1 MEALVAVSS
10 GLEKVERLVAQ
21 LEDALDIEGKEKDA
35 RTILR
40 QALLARLPN
49 PPESGSLADAIEA
62 LAEQGDAQQS
72 LEAATLLRCL
82 ARDSMVSST
91 RKGSI
96 ERPVVTIV
104 ERTLPELANF
114 IGASQKRQTFEKYEV
129 LRTVHGRVE
138 EKLAPFVTLA
148 TDLDAI
154 VGARQ
159 LLARTLNDPLLKTY
173 CAPSHLAQIRAG
185 FEVVN
190 NKLARLLKDTAGLP
204 TNMTDCKQA
213 IADQMAYCT
222 SHSNFLTKRYF
233 SKYLAIADAALE
245 MFLTSVRGRFK
256 AQIVPRVSEG
266 GALQKRY
273 PFRETGR
280 QIRLAIP
287 LRNLGPGIAS
297 NVTVRIETD
306 PERFLLATEELLLGS
321 VAAGD
326 FSAVFNG
333 EVMTEADAVEFLL
346 SVEWD
351 EMGGAGRQQVE
362 VIVTASAQRCDIDWQ
377 AQTYRR
383 PYSTDV
389 AKGDTFVGRVD
400 KVQALGN
407 KMLRTP
413 MESFYVTGQKR
424 VGKTSLALAAVAF
437 AKEHSP
443 EPGIESKYLLWGTI
457 ANADPAASLREL
469 GTQIAEFMI
478 DSFPAGVQTPALSFD
493 GSIAAL
499 TRLADIAAKVRP
511 GLKYVIVIDEFD
523 EIHPELYQHGNLAET
538 FFANIRALTTCDN
551 VCVIL
556 VGGENMPFVM
566 DRQGQKLNKFVRV
579 PLDYFSR
586 DAEWE
591 DFQLLVRKPSTDV
604 LEWHE
609 DAIAEVFNVTNGNPF
624 FAKIV
629 CAAVFEDCVRE
640 RDSDV
645 TGQEVRSAI
654 AAQVPAFDTNAF
666 AHLWQD
672 GIHKPVNERE
682 PDILRR
688 CRTLVLVARAARRN
702 LPITI
707 ENLLAQKHGL
717 MLPDSEIVPVLH
729 NFVGRSVLRENQGQ
743 YAFVLPI
750 FRAWLVEVG
759 GSRLIADALGEE
771 LAHHV
776 QAAEDEAFVQSS
788 EITALVRNWP
798 TYQGREITSDEVRA
812 WFEQVEGH
820 RQQRLL
826 FKLLQ
831 HLRFYGDVEIREAL
845 KTLHS
850 FIRPS
855 LPTFVIRKRTD
866 RRSDVLLT
874 YADGE
879 GKSGQFYSS
888 RYAETNGLSAKSII
902 SPYHFSEQVREKM
915 SAGLKPASL
924 LFLDDLVAT
933 GRSLAKNL
941 SRFISAN
948 EALLRELSIPV
959 IAMAVVVTPEGDE
972 MVREAMSAFNWLH
985 FDLRYVNVVGPRDQ
999 AFTGELG
1006 IWTNQDEKERAKALC
1021 QDLGTLIY
1029 PHNPLGFG
1037 SQGLLVSFPVNCP
1050 NNTLPILHSPSHA
1063 EATRSWRPLFPRAVH

>member
-1 MEALVAVSS
+1 MLVAVSS

-21 LEDALDIEGKEKDA
+21 LEDALDSEDREKDA

-40 QALLARLPN
+40 QTLIVRLPN
-49 PPESGSLADAIEA
+49 SPESGSVADAIEA
-62 LAEQGDAQQS
+62 LAAQGDAMQS

-82 ARDSMVSST
+82 GRDAMVSSA
-91 RKGSI
+91 REASI

-104 ERTLPELANF
+104 ERALPELASF
-114 IGASQKRQTFEKYEV
+114 CGAVQKRQTYEKYEV
-129 LRTVHGRVE
+129 LKTVHGRAE
-138 EKLAPFVTLA
+138 ETLAPFVNVPA
-148 TDLDAI
+148 DLDA
-154 VGARQ
+154 VLGARQ
-159 LLARTLNDPLLKTY
+159 LLARTLNNPLLKAY

-190 NKLARLLKDTAGLP
+190 NKLARLLKDTASLP
-204 TNMTDCKQA
+204 ANMMDCKQA
-213 IADQMAYCT
+213 IRDQLAYCEA
-222 SHSNFLTKRYF
+222 HSNFLTKRYF
-233 SKYLAIADAALE
+233 ATYLTIADAALE
-245 MFLTSVRGRFK
+245 KFLTSVRGRFK
-256 AQIVPRVSEG
+256 AQIVPRLSDG
-266 GALQKRY
+266 GILQKRY
-273 PFRETGR
+273 PFREAGR
-280 QIRLAIP
+280 QIKLSIP

-297 NVTVRIETD
+297 NVTVQIEAD
-306 PERFLLATEELLLGS
+306 PERFLFANEELLLGS

-333 EVMTEADAVEFLL
+333 EVMTETDAVVFLV
-346 SVEWD
+346 SVKWD
-351 EMGGAGRQQVE
+351 ETGGSERQGVE
-362 VIVTASAQRCDIDWQ
+362 FMATANAQRSDIDWQ

-437 AKEHSP
+437 AKEHAA
-443 EPGIESKYLLWGTI
+443 EPGIESKYLLWGAI

-469 GTQIAEFMI
+469 GTHIAEFII

-538 FFANIRALTTCDN
+538 FFANIRALTTCEN
-551 VCVIL
+551 VCLIL

-586 DAEWE
+586 DSEWE
-591 DFQLLVRKPSTDV
+591 DFQLLVQKPSADV

-609 DAIAEVFNVTNGNPF
+609 DAIAEVFNVTKGNPF

-654 AAQVPAFDTNAF
+654 AAQVPTFDTNAF

-688 CRTLVLVARAARRN
+688 CRTLVLVARTARRN
-702 LPITI
+702 LPVTI

-717 MLPDSEIVPVLH
+717 MLPDTEIVPVLH

-743 YAFVLPI
+743 YTFVLPI

-776 QAAEDEAFVQSS
+776 QAAEDEAFVQSN
-788 EITALVRNWP
+788 EIAALVRSWP
-798 TYQGREITSDEVRA
+798 TYQGREITGDEVRA
-812 WFEQVEGH
+812 WFEQAEGH

-879 GKSGQFYSS
+879 GKSGQFYTS
-888 RYAETNGLSAKSII
+888 RYAETNGLAAKSII
-902 SPYHFSEQVREKM
+902 APYHFSEQVREKM
-915 SAGLKPASL
+915 GAGLKPAAL
-924 LFLDDLVAT
+924 LFLDDLVAS
-933 GRSLAKNL
+933 GQSLARNL
-941 SRFISAN
+941 SRFISVN
-948 EALLRELSIPV
+948 EVLLREMNIPV
-959 IAMAVVVTPEGDE
+959 TALALAVTPDGDE
-972 MVREAMSAFNWLH
+972 MVRDAMGVFDWLQ
-985 FDLRYVNVVGPRDQ
+985 FDLRYVDIIGPREQ
-999 AFTGELG
+999 AFGKDLG
-1006 IWTNQDEKERAKALC
+1006 IWASQDEKERAKALC
-1021 QDLGTLIY
+1021 RDLGSLIY
-1029 PHNPLGFG
+1029 PHNPFGFG
-1037 SQGLLVSFPVNCP
+1037 DQGLLVSFPVNCP
-1050 NNTLPILHSPSHA
+1050 NNTLPILHSPSRA
-1063 EATRSWRPLFPRAVH
+1063 EASQSWHPLFPRAIH